1 MSKTK
6 IVLNR
11 DGVRA
16 LMQSP
21 EMQAI
26 LMEHASKMSSETES
40 YEAGTR
46 AVVKVHGDNGKNEL
60 LKKVGKYGR
69 KNS

>member
-40 YEAGTR
+40 YVAGTR
-46 AVVKVHGDNGKNEL
+46 AVVKVLEIMEKRL